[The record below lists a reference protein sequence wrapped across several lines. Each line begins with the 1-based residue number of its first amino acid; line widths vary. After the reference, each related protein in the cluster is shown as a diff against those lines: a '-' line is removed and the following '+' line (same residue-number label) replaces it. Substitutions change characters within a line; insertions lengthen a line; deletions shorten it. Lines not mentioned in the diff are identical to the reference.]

1 MRCFYH
7 FRRNKK
13 ANTIRLCLLFLE
25 HKGMDCYDYVCVGT
39 ASLSDNCKIFH
50 LFKVLLSFM

>member
-1 MRCFYH
+1 M
-7 FRRNKK
+7 

-25 HKGMDCYDYVCVGT
+25 HKGMHCYDYVCVGT
-39 ASLSDNCKIFH
+39 ASLSDICKIFH